1 MSTNSIFPIA
11 AIGIAT
17 EDNDGNFLDASYT
30 DIYPEVLKEHAFFS
44 FLNEEKFDGQKA
56 IVIDGKVFKELHHNK
71 NYDSELA
78 SNKKYIAIYIKSD
91 EAIETTE
98 CAYLKLHL
106 LSKLI
111 SKPNSLNLEGI
122 FSALPNN
129 AWTNQGPI
137 KASEINERLTS
148 SIGTNNPLIVFSVD
162 KFPKMTDYVVPN
174 DVRIADASRVR
185 LGAHLAPGT
194 TIMHEGFVNFNAGT
208 LGPCMIEGRI
218 SAGVTIDAHSDIG
231 GGASTMGTLSGG
243 NNIKISLGKRSLIGA
258 NAGLG
263 IPLGDDC
270 TVEAGLY
277 LTAGTKV
284 NLMLNSGEKVVKASE
299 LAGSDNLLFRRN
311 SISGSVEAIQN
322 KKSIELNQELH
333 KNS

>member
-1 MSTNSIFPIA
+1 
-11 AIGIAT
+11 
-17 EDNDGNFLDASYT
+17 
-30 DIYPEVLKEHAFFS
+30 
-44 FLNEEKFDGQKA
+44 
-56 IVIDGKVFKELHHNK
+56 
-71 NYDSELA
+71 
-78 SNKKYIAIYIKSD
+78 
-91 EAIETTE
+91 
-98 CAYLKLHL
+98 
-106 LSKLI
+106 
-111 SKPNSLNLEGI
+111 
-122 FSALPNN
+122 
-129 AWTNQGPI
+129 
-137 KASEINERLTS
+137 
-148 SIGTNNPLIVFSVD
+148 
-162 KFPKMTDYVVPN
+162 
-174 DVRIADASRVR
+174 
-185 LGAHLAPGT
+185 
-194 TIMHEGFVNFNAGT
+194 
-208 LGPCMIEGRI
+208 MIEGRI

-284 NLMLNSGEKVVKASE
+284 NIMLDSGEKVVKASE